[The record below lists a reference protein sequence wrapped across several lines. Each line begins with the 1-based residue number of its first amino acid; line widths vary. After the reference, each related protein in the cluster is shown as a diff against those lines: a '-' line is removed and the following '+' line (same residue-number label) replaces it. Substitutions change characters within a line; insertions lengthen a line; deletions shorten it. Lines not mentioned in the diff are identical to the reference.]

1 MSEEEQQN
9 NNNEENEE
17 QNEENKEE
25 NQEGEE
31 NKEPEPV
38 LDEQEQKDLEEDKA
52 EEERDKEEEQVLDEE
67 GNPIPNAPPKPPQNP
82 LKSELLHNSLS
93 KLSKTFD
100 GLSYAFSKLDIHEKE
115 LDGLGEEINNFIL
128 LRDFNC
134 SNNKIKDISPL
145 SLMKYIT
152 IIEASTNVIKEI
164 NMFEV
169 ENSFQYLKILNLKQN
184 RIKKLPKMHAVY
196 LEDLNLSENRIN
208 DISEFNGLPKLKKLN
223 LNQNKIKSCYGLANC
238 PNLEVLYLNNNRI
251 KSMEGINLERLR
263 KLRLKTNRIN
273 SLEFIPFLP
282 CLQKLNISE
291 NQIKD
296 RTQFKNLEIYTHLLK
311 INCEANPYFDEAGI
325 APKTELIIQLPE
337 LTKETLKFVNK
348 EQLVKEDFEEA
359 AKTLQERIEK

>member
-1 MSEEEQQN
+1 MSEEEQEN
-9 NNNEENEE
+9 KENEE
-17 QNEENKEE
+17 QQQNDEENKEE
-25 NQEGEE
+25 EGEE

-82 LKSELLHNSLS
+82 LKSELLNSSLS

-152 IIEASTNVIKEI
+152 IIQASTNVIKEI

-169 ENSFQYLKILNLKQN
+169 ENSFQYLKILDLKQN
-184 RIKKLPKMHAVY
+184 RIKKLPKMHAIY
-196 LEDLNLSENRIN
+196 LEELNLSENRIN
-208 DISEFNGLPKLKKLN
+208 DISEFTGLPKLKKLN
-223 LNQNKIKSCYGLANC
+223 LNQNKIKSCIGLANC
-238 PNLEVLYLNNNRI
+238 PSLEVLYLNNNRI
-251 KSMEGINLERLR
+251 KTIEGINLERLR
-263 KLRLKTNRIN
+263 KLRVKTNRIN
-273 SLEFIPFLP
+273 SLQFIPFLP
-282 CLQKLNISE
+282 CLQN
-291 NQIKD
+291 
-296 RTQFKNLEIYTHLLK
+296 
-311 INCEANPYFDEAGI
+311 
-325 APKTELIIQLPE
+325 
-337 LTKETLKFVNK
+337 
-348 EQLVKEDFEEA
+348 
-359 AKTLQERIEK
+359 